1 MSIPVRSTPLVC
13 SGHTRPIPSLHFSC
27 PSGSGSGSSSSS
39 ISNSSAPTPSSSEG
53 PTSSTST
60 STSTSDPSYLLIS
73 SCKDGKPQLRN
84 WLGDWLGTFVEGG
97 HKGAVWS
104 SRLSQDGE
112 RAVTGSGDFTAKLW
126 DTTTGSCLSTFN
138 HNHIV
143 RSVDINASSTSL
155 LTGGAENKL
164 RLWDLTRSSISSS
177 EATEDLISPTQEG
190 ACVEFKDT
198 GSDTAH
204 EGTIKTVLFDDEARQ
219 VVVSM
224 GEDQKVKWWDIRTLS
239 CIHTLSLPN
248 PITSLSHATP
258 LGPLSPSP
266 QLALTTTQALH
277 LYSLSDPLV
286 HSEPLTTHSLSYTP
300 STASVHPSPSKPLF
314 VTGST
319 TDNWVHVHD
328 LSTGE
333 EKELGKG
340 HHGPVHGVSFSPDGE
355 MYASA
360 GEDGTIRLWQTEPKD
375 WGLWRY
381 NDEL

>member
-13 SGHTRPIPSLHFSC
+13 SG
-27 PSGSGSGSSSSS
+27 
-39 ISNSSAPTPSSSEG
+39 SSARTPPSSED
-53 PTSSTST
+53 PTSST
-60 STSTSDPSYLLIS
+60 DPSYLLIS

-84 WLGDWLGTFVEGG
+84 WLGDWVGTFVEGG

-104 SRLSQDGE
+104 SRLSQNGE

-155 LTGGAENKL
+155 LSGGAENKL
-164 RLWDLTRSSISSS
+164 RLWDLTRSSSSASSSS
-177 EATEDLISPTQEG
+177 ETTEDLISPTQEG
-190 ACVEFKDT
+190 ACIQFKDR
-198 GSDTAH
+198 SLESAH

-258 LGPLSPSP
+258 LGAFSSSP
-266 QLALTTTQALH
+266 QLALTTTKGLH
-277 LYSLSDPLV
+277 LYSLSNPLV
-286 HSEPLTTHSLSYTP
+286 HPEPEVTHSLSYTP
-300 STASVHPSPSKPLF
+300 STASVHPNTDKPLF

-319 TDNWVHVHD
+319 TDNWIHVHD

-381 NDEL
+381 NEV